1 MAQVRVEMAQVS
13 FWPTYL
19 RRESAS
25 YGLQWRRCAHF
36 YQTCA
41 IRLHTC
47 AKPVISS
54 TFIH

>member
-36 YQTCA
+36 YRTCA

-47 AKPVISS
+47 AKPVINS
-54 TFIH
+54 TFVH